1 MPGRGAGAFA
11 TREAPIMDERACGKE
26 NALEVSYVGIAVL
39 VSRIPAAFSVHHESQ
54 FGNMGGTGKK
64 TPGGAGTHTRDTRYR
79 YVGRTGRSARLRGT
93 LIHTF

>member
-1 MPGRGAGAFA
+1 
-11 TREAPIMDERACGKE
+11 MDERACGKGKRLGVIMCWSRGLQPRA
-26 NALEVSYVGIAVL
+26 AL
-39 VSRIPAAFSVHHESQ
+39 SVHYDAQ